1 MTNEKLSISV
11 SDDYWLSFKSFPDS
25 LRDMETLGKF
35 TVEDSGITYSVNSVC
50 YPQKSFPNL
59 YLPGRCREDDDK
71 KICFTYD
78 KEILNGL
85 INFLRSFCADKGI
98 AFEVSAE
105 SMVLGGL

>member
-25 LRDMETLGKF
+25 LRGMGTLGKF
-35 TVEDSGITYSVNSVC
+35 TVEDRAYFVKSIN
-50 YPQKSFPNL
+50 YPQKCYSEI
-59 YLPGRCREDDDK
+59 YLLGAHKEDDDK

-78 KEILNGL
+78 KGILNGL